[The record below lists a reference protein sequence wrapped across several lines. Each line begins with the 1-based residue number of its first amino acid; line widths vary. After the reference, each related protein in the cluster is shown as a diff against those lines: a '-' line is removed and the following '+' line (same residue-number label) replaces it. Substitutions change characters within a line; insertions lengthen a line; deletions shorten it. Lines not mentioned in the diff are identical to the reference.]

1 MEKGN
6 NTFGVYVAGKRKEKG
21 ISIRTMAKHM
31 GYSAAFWDDVE
42 KGRANPPK
50 YEKLKTLA
58 SVLDLNKED
67 SIQMFDLAGQDRD
80 SVAPDVGKYINDN
93 YFVISGI
100 RQARDLGANENDWQ
114 QFIDHLQKRNA

>member
-6 NTFGVYVAGKRKEKG
+6 NTFGLYVASKRKEKG

-31 GYSAAFWDDVE
+31 EYSAAFWDDVE

-58 SVLDLNKED
+58 DILDLNKED
-67 SIQMFDLAGQDRD
+67 RIQMFDLAGQDRD
-80 SVAPDVGKYINDN
+80 TVAPDVDKYISDN
-93 YFVISGI
+93 YFVVSGI
-100 RQARDLGANENDWQ
+100 RQARDLGASESDWQ
-114 QFIDHLQKRNA
+114 KFIDHLQKRNA